1 MYKIEK
7 GPPEMALIKPFKA
20 FYYNLDVVK
29 DFSNVVT
36 QPFDEITLR
45 MEEEYRKRSP
55 FNAVR
60 IIKGD
65 FNDTKRVLNEWI
77 KKGVFVQ
84 ETEESIYAYDRIY
97 SLRGELKV
105 QKGFIALGRLS
116 PYNTGII
123 RPHEKT
129 FPDAVK
135 LQFDFLKSTHA
146 HLGPIFTLYKD
157 ESYSVE
163 SLIEPFKKVS
173 PVIEAE
179 DWYGNIHKIWRIS
192 DLKVISKVQKIMKDK
207 YLIIADGHHRYEAS
221 LRYAEYNNFDE
232 VFSFRMMAFVNVYP
246 RENISIL
253 PIYRL
258 VSVSNMDDFSR
269 KLNSIFY
276 LYKKPLEDLE
286 QRLYPDEEDFAIYL
300 GNNYYFVLKKK
311 QQSFDEISF
320 KGVPK
325 EFRNLSTVV
334 LEKLIL
340 PLIDVDNSMISY
352 ETNLKRAIKEAKE
365 SKKILFILKPP
376 TIEQIDNITKAG
388 LLMPEKSTNFYPKL
402 LNGLLLNRFEEDIS
416 LKKSEIY
423 VEESS
428 LREI

>member
-1 MYKIEK
+1 M
-7 GPPEMALIKPFKA
+7 
-20 FYYNLDVVK
+20 
-29 DFSNVVT
+29 
-36 QPFDEITLR
+36 
-45 MEEEYRKRSP
+45 
-55 FNAVR
+55 
-60 IIKGD
+60 
-65 FNDTKRVLNEWI
+65 
-77 KKGVFVQ
+77 
-84 ETEESIYAYDRIY
+84 
-97 SLRGELKV
+97 GELKV

-135 LQFDFLKSTHA
+135 LQFDFLKSTHS

-173 PVIEAE
+173 PIIEAE

-192 DLKVISKVQKIMKDK
+192 DLKVISKVQEIMKDK

-221 LRYAEYNNFDE
+221 LRYAEYKNFDE
-232 VFSFRMMAFVNVYP
+232 VFTYRMMAFVNVYP

-258 VSVSNMDDFSR
+258 VSVSNMDAFLR
-269 KLNSIFY
+269 NLNSKFY

-286 QRLYPDEEDFAIYL
+286 RRLYPDEEDFAIYL

-320 KGVPK
+320 KGVPEK
-325 EFRNLSTVV
+325 FRNLSAVV

-340 PLIDVDNSMISY
+340 PLIGIDNSMISY

-423 VEESS
+423 VEEPS

>member
-1 MYKIEK
+1 
-7 GPPEMALIKPFKA
+7 MALIKPFKA
-20 FYYNLDVVK
+20 FYCNLDIVK

-65 FNDTKRVLNEWI
+65 FNYTNRVLNEWI

-146 HLGPIFTLYKD
+146 HLGSIFTLYKD

>member
-1 MYKIEK
+1 
-7 GPPEMALIKPFKA
+7 MALIKPFKA

-29 DFSNVVT
+29 NFSNVVT

-179 DWYGNIHKIWRIS
+179 DWYGNIHKI
-192 DLKVISKVQKIMKDK
+192 
-207 YLIIADGHHRYEAS
+207 
-221 LRYAEYNNFDE
+221 
-232 VFSFRMMAFVNVYP
+232 
-246 RENISIL
+246 
-253 PIYRL
+253 
-258 VSVSNMDDFSR
+258 
-269 KLNSIFY
+269 
-276 LYKKPLEDLE
+276 
-286 QRLYPDEEDFAIYL
+286 
-300 GNNYYFVLKKK
+300 
-311 QQSFDEISF
+311 
-320 KGVPK
+320 
-325 EFRNLSTVV
+325 
-334 LEKLIL
+334 
-340 PLIDVDNSMISY
+340 
-352 ETNLKRAIKEAKE
+352 
-365 SKKILFILKPP
+365 
-376 TIEQIDNITKAG
+376 
-388 LLMPEKSTNFYPKL
+388 
-402 LNGLLLNRFEEDIS
+402 
-416 LKKSEIY
+416 
-423 VEESS
+423 
-428 LREI
+428 